1 MAPRL
6 FITLPKKAALASF
19 LLLLGILLADR
30 IVKLVT
36 CNLLEPSTSVPVIG
50 RLLQLT
56 YVQNT
61 GAAFSMLSQH
71 TWILIV
77 VNSVLLVVCI
87 GVLLL
92 KVKKAVTAI
101 PLAMIIGGGLG
112 NLVDR
117 LYYGY
122 VIDMFDLRH
131 FAVFNVAD
139 IFVCAGCALLGI
151 SLVIFG
157 DKK

>member
-6 FITLPKKAALASF
+6 FITLPKKTALASF
-19 LLLLGILLADR
+19 SLLLGILLADR

-36 CNLLEPSTSVPVIG
+36 CNLLEPGISVPVVG

-61 GAAFSMLSQH
+61 GAAFSVLSQY
-71 TWILIV
+71 TWVLIV
-77 VNSVLLVVCI
+77 INSLLLIVCI
-87 GVLLL
+87 GVFLF
-92 KVKKAVTAI
+92 KVRKAVTAI
-101 PLAMIIGGGLG
+101 LLAMIIGGGLG
-112 NLVDR
+112 NLIDR

-139 IFVCAGCALLGI
+139 IFVCAGCLLLGI
-151 SLVIFG
+151 SLVFFG
-157 DKK
+157 DKS